1 VILAESPPYLR
12 IGTVFFS
19 YCDRERGQVNALADC
34 PRAAYKACTKSR
46 ERPVPKGFEGKVV
59 VVSGGSRGIG
69 KAIAT
74 AFAREGAQ
82 VVLAA
87 ASADNLAAAA
97 KTMTG
102 GPAPMTVAGDLR
114 TLAGCEQLFKA
125 VNEKFK
131 RCDILVNA
139 GATRGGNFFELPDD
153 AFIDG
158 FALKYFAAVR
168 LSRLFWPLLKASHGS
183 IINIIGAAA
192 RTPGP
197 DFLIGGSVNA
207 AFANFAK
214 GLATIGNR
222 DDVNVNVIHPGMVE
236 TDRVVTLFQQ
246 FAKANNTMPEEARK
260 ISLAKSGA
268 RRIGHPDDIAE
279 LALFL
284 ARPQARHIQG
294 AAIMIDGGTT
304 TGLY

>member
-1 VILAESPPYLR
+1 M
-12 IGTVFFS
+12 
-19 YCDRERGQVNALADC
+19 
-34 PRAAYKACTKSR
+34 
-46 ERPVPKGFEGKVV
+46 PKEFEGKVV

-74 AFAREGAQ
+74 GFAREGAQ
-82 VVLAA
+82 LVLAA
-87 ASADNLAAAA
+87 ASSENLATAA

-102 GPAPMTVAGDLR
+102 GPPPVTVAGDLR
-114 TLAGCEQLFKA
+114 TLAGCEQLFKT
-125 VNEKFK
+125 VNDKFK
-131 RCDILVNA
+131 RCDVLVNNA
-139 GATRGGNFFELPDD
+139 GATRGGNFFDLPDD
-153 AFIDG
+153 AFVDG

-168 LSRLFWPLLKASHGS
+168 LSRLFWPLLKAARGS

-197 DFLIGGSVNA
+197 DFLVGGSVNA

-246 FAKANNTMPEEARK
+246 FAKANNTTPEEARK
-260 ISLAKSGA
+260 SNLAKSGA
-268 RRIGHPDDIAE
+268 RRIGQPEDVAE

-284 ARPQARHIQG
+284 ARPQSRHIQG
-294 AAIMIDGGTT
+294 AAIMVDGGTT

>member
-1 VILAESPPYLR
+1 
-12 IGTVFFS
+12 
-19 YCDRERGQVNALADC
+19 
-34 PRAAYKACTKSR
+34 
-46 ERPVPKGFEGKVV
+46 VPKEFEGKVV
-59 VVSGGSRGIG
+59 VISGGSRGIG

-74 AFAREGAQ
+74 GFAREGAQ
-82 VVLAA
+82 VVLGA

-102 GPAPMTVAGDLR
+102 GPTPLTVAGDLR
-114 TLAGCEQLFKA
+114 TLAGCEQLFKS

-131 RCDILVNA
+131 RCDILVNNA

-168 LSRLFWPLLKASHGS
+168 LSRLFWPLLKAAHGS

-214 GLATIGNR
+214 GLATLGNR

-246 FAKANNTMPEEARK
+246 FAKANNTTPEEARK
-260 ISLAKSGA
+260 TNLAKSGA
-268 RRIGHPDDIAE
+268 RRIGQPDDIAE
-279 LALFL
+279 LAVFL

-294 AAIMIDGGTT
+294 AAIMVDGGTT
-304 TGLY
+304 SGLY